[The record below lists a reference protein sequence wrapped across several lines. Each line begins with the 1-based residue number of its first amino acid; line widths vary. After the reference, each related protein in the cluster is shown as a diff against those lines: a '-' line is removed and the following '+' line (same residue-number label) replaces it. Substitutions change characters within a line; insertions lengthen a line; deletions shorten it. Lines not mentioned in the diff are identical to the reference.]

1 MDPEYPL
8 LPSYSFTALTGST
21 VTSIETFKDRGE
33 AYVADAET
41 PQVFCSFGPTP
52 AAALN
57 AMAGLLQKEGI
68 DTWSASA
75 VSFDKEGTHYL
86 TIYL

>member
-8 LPSYSFTALTGST
+8 YVVNSNTANNSFTTT
-21 VTSIETFKDRGE
+21 FTSFTQDLGDS
-33 AYVADAET
+33 YVADAET
-41 PQVFCSFGPTP
+41 PQVFCSFGKTP
-52 AAALN
+52 AAALR
-57 AMAGLLQKEGI
+57 AMARLLEKEQI

-75 VSFDKEGTHYL
+75 VAFDKEGTHYL